1 MEIIRLIALI
11 LSLSLLLI
19 SCAASPSELLSYQEK
34 NFRAHLSWQVES
46 LKMGAIVTSRHDLD
60 FMTIEFTSPPSLS
73 GITVKKCGEE
83 TSVTLGD
90 MEIKSAEVCRLAEIS
105 RLFEISGTLKKSSVE
120 SVSGIK
126 LNRVELFDSTK
137 NETHT
142 LYLYKDSGLP
152 RQISANL
159 FGKKI
164 TFDVISFE
172 FMT

>member
-34 NFRAHLSWQVES
+34 NFRAHLSWNLDS
-46 LKMGAIVTSRHDLD
+46 LKLGAIVTSRHNPDSI
-60 FMTIEFTSPPSLS
+60 TVEFTSPPSLS
-73 GITVKKCGEE
+73 GITVKKCGGE
-83 TSVTLGD
+83 TTVTLDGMQINSTD
-90 MEIKSAEVCRLAEIS
+90 VCRLAEIS
-105 RLFEISGTLKKSSVE
+105 RIFEISGALKKNSVE

-137 NETHT
+137 NETYT

-159 FGKKI
+159 FGKEI
-164 TFDVISFE
+164 TFDIISFE